1 MRNIDVV
8 CVGEALVD
16 LLPDRRGALEEVETF
31 RRSIGGAPA
40 NVAVG
45 LARLAT
51 RVGFIGLVGDD
62 PFGRFLTRALSL
74 EGIDTSAICHTKH
87 GKTGLTFISL
97 SEAGERSFFSYRDP
111 AADILLALE
120 HVESANPMLQ
130 RAKVVHIGSSSLSK
144 DPARTAT
151 WRAVAL
157 AKEHGCLLSC
167 DPNLRLHIWHDKAE
181 AIQMTHRLIGQADIL
196 KISDDEAEVLF
207 GTRDPERAAALVH
220 SAGPTVVTVT
230 LGANGA
236 YLSSPTFKG
245 ASPARAVQVVDTTG
259 AGDGFC
265 AGLLSVIAP
274 QLGDDLRL
282 ASLPAE
288 TLLLALQRGNRVGG
302 AVVAALGAT
311 PGLPRL
317 SELL

>member
-1 MRNIDVV
+1 MRTIDVV

-45 LARLAT
+45 LARLAAK
-51 RVGFIGLVGDD
+51 VGFLGLVGDD
-62 PFGRFLTRALSL
+62 PFGRYLTQALAQ
-74 EGIDTSAICHTKH
+74 EGIDTSAIYHTKD

-97 SEAGERSFFSYRDP
+97 SAAGERSFFSYRDP
-111 AADILLALE
+111 AADILLALG
-120 HVESANPMLQ
+120 HVERAAPMLQ
-130 RAKVVHIGSSSLSK
+130 STKVVHLGSSSLSK

-167 DPNLRLHIWHDKAE
+167 DPNLRLHIWRDKAE
-181 AIQMTHRLIGQADIL
+181 ALQMTHRLVGLADIL
-196 KISDDEAEVLF
+196 KLSDDEAELLF
-207 GTRDPERAAALVH
+207 GTRDPECAAALVH
-220 SAGPTVVTVT
+220 EAGPRVVAVT

-236 YLSSPTFKG
+236 YLSAPTFQG
-245 ASPARAVQVVDTTG
+245 FAPARSVQVVDTTG

-265 AGLLSVIAP
+265 AGLLSLIAP
-274 QLGDDLRL
+274 ALSDDL
-282 ASLPAE
+282 SLSSIPAE
-288 TLLLALQRGNRVGG
+288 VFSLALQRGNRVGG

-317 SELL
+317 AEL